1 MTTEPKNKGGR
12 PRKAESDKFEQ
23 RSARL
28 TPAQWL
34 KVDANGGQEWLRL
47 AVELSDVPALP
58 KKKPAK

>member
-12 PRKAESDKFEQ
+12 PRKSEAEKFEQ

-28 TPAQWL
+28 TPAQWA
-34 KVDANGGQEWLRL
+34 KVDANGGQAWLRQV
-47 AVELSDVPALP
+47 VEEAEVPTPP